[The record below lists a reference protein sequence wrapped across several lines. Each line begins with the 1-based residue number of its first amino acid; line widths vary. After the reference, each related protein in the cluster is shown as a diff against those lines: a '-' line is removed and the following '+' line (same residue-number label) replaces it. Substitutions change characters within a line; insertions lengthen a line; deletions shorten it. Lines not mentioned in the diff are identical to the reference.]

1 MNMKHL
7 FLSATILLFGLA
19 GCSVEK
25 SVKDNFVTVDVTA
38 NYPEKDLILQ
48 DFMDVDYVPLET
60 SDEFVASGKIAYI
73 GDKLIVSTNLREGDI
88 LLFDRATG
96 KGVRKINRRGQ
107 GPEEYIMPFNVVL
120 YEDQNEMF
128 VNDGPSSKIQVYDL
142 EGNYKRTISYK
153 KGALISILIDFDE
166 NNFLSQNIYAPQNE
180 GSGETFLFLS
190 KKDGSMTD
198 IKVPYQKRL
207 SVALIKEH
215 ADGSIQGALPE
226 NANFIDPYQDGWV
239 LTEPSAD
246 TIYLYK
252 PDKSMKPFIVRMPSV
267 QTQSPE
273 VFLFPGIL
281 TDKYYFMQCVTK
293 EYDFE
298 KNEGMPSTPLVYD
311 KSEQKI
317 YECNIYNGD
326 FEGRKENLSK
336 QNMNS
341 RIPLY
346 VALDASELV
355 EANQDGKLKG
365 KLAKIANGLNA
376 EDNPVVMIVKQKR

>member
-1 MNMKHL
+1 MKHL
-7 FLSATILLFGLA
+7 FLSEPSCSLA
-19 GCSVEK
+19 WQDAVEK
-25 SVKDNFVTVDVTA
+25 NQLRIISLPASDVTA

-215 ADGSIQGALPE
+215 ADGSIQGALRRMRILSTCPGWLG
-226 NANFIDPYQDGWV
+226 IDGAVGRYD
-239 LTEPSAD
+239 L
-246 TIYLYK
+246 
-252 PDKSMKPFIVRMPSV
+252 SV
-267 QTQSPE
+267 
-273 VFLFPGIL
+273 
-281 TDKYYFMQCVTK
+281 
-293 EYDFE
+293 
-298 KNEGMPSTPLVYD
+298 
-311 KSEQKI
+311 
-317 YECNIYNGD
+317 
-326 FEGRKENLSK
+326 
-336 QNMNS
+336 
-341 RIPLY
+341 
-346 VALDASELV
+346 
-355 EANQDGKLKG
+355 
-365 KLAKIANGLNA
+365 
-376 EDNPVVMIVKQKR
+376 

>member
-1 MNMKHL
+1 
-7 FLSATILLFGLA
+7 
-19 GCSVEK
+19 
-25 SVKDNFVTVDVTA
+25 
-38 NYPEKDLILQ
+38 
-48 DFMDVDYVPLET
+48 
-60 SDEFVASGKIAYI
+60 
-73 GDKLIVSTNLREGDI
+73 
-88 LLFDRATG
+88 
-96 KGVRKINRRGQ
+96 
-107 GPEEYIMPFNVVL
+107 
-120 YEDQNEMF
+120 
-128 VNDGPSSKIQVYDL
+128 
-142 EGNYKRTISYK
+142 
-153 KGALISILIDFDE
+153 
-166 NNFLSQNIYAPQNE
+166 
-180 GSGETFLFLS
+180 
-190 KKDGSMTD
+190 MTD